1 LCAPSLRSC
10 DCLRIPLLRG
20 ETGLFS
26 RMPKVP
32 AATSGFI
39 RDLPSRNCDRRW
51 LSSLDSMSRC
61 ICRSC
66 PGFDIGPRTRRS
78 TPMGNGAVAFAAG
91 ASYFSMAACHACDD
105 RPLCFNATAALLH
118 AGLGGRSSSPWP
130 YNSRLAPGPH
140 CKHAR
145 RSRSNR
151 DRHRLYPRIANLW
164 VDPWTRFRQVAL
176 VLLVW
181 GHFTMGLHFW

>member
-1 LCAPSLRSC
+1 MTRNLGSRFLCAPSLRSC
-10 DCLRIPLLRG
+10 DCLRIPLLRE

-118 AGLGGRSSSPWP
+118 AGLEGVQV
-130 YNSRLAPGPH
+130 LPGLTIP
-140 CKHAR
+140 
-145 RSRSNR
+145 
-151 DRHRLYPRIANLW
+151 DL
-164 VDPWTRFRQVAL
+164 
-176 VLLVW
+176 LLVHIVNTR
-181 GHFTMGLHFW
+181 G